1 LKFVLFVE
9 GYSEKMSLPAFLKR
23 WLDNR
28 LRQPVGMKIVRFEG
42 WADYNRDVQKKARVH
57 LNAPGSDDV
66 VAVIGL
72 IDLYGPTIFPAH
84 LANADD
90 RYNWGK
96 GEFENRVAHER
107 FRHFFAVHET
117 EAWLLS
123 EPALFHHD
131 IRGSFPGRIAEPETV
146 NFTEPPAKMLERLYK
161 NRLKQTYKKV
171 THGKE
176 LFDKLDPA
184 TAYDKC
190 PRLRE
195 LLDEMLRLAIR
206 ALA

>member
-1 LKFVLFVE
+1 LKFILFVE
-9 GYSEKMSLPAFLKR
+9 GYSEKKALPAFLKK
-23 WLDNR
+23 WLDNQ
-28 LRQPVGMKIVRFEG
+28 LPQPVRMKIVRFEG
-42 WADYNRDVQKKARVH
+42 WADYNRDVRKKAHVH

-72 IDLYGPTIFPAH
+72 IDLYGPTIFPGH

-96 GEFENRVAHER
+96 GEFENRVGHEK

-131 IRGSFPGRIAEPETV
+131 VRASFPGRVTQPETV
-146 NFTEPPAKMLERLYK
+146 NFNEPPAKMLERLYK
-161 NRLKQTYKKV
+161 NRLKHTYKKV

-176 LFDKLDPA
+176 LFDRLDPA
-184 TAYDKC
+184 TAYNKC
-190 PRLRE
+190 PHLRE
-195 LLDEMLRLAIR
+195 LLDEMLRLARR